1 MNLTVCDSNGVPHGR
16 TSGPLVQ
23 EGEAKPE
30 HGYFC
35 EWMPYQVGQAAKH
48 AK

>member
-1 MNLTVCDSNGVPHGR
+1 
-16 TSGPLVQ
+16 VQ

-35 EWMPYQVGQAAKH
+35 EWMPYQVGLAAKQ
-48 AK
+48 AKPD